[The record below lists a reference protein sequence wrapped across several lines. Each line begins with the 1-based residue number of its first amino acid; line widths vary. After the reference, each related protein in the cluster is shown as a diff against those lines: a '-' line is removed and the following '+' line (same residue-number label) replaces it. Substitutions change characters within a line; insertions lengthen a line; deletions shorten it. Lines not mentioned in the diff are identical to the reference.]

1 MAFFWLALRAL
12 TFGVFRVFYMN
23 YNKEAKSLSFRRG
36 SEVSQGRSW
45 DLDVGF
51 RNDLQPMSD
60 ALNYLFAL
68 NPINPNP

>member
-1 MAFFWLALRAL
+1 
-12 TFGVFRVFYMN
+12 MN